1 MTKTI
6 ITLAAVLGLSTA
18 AYAADPAPA
27 PSMMDKIDLAFAS
40 VMDKIDLAFVTDTE
54 YNIDTEKAQTEFGV
68 EAGISGFSVSAKP
81 TMDWDA
87 SDINNVAFGVQYDI
101 DVMDRLAVSPYG
113 EYNVDKNFEE
123 VSKIVGVKTRIQF

>member
-27 PSMMDKIDLAFAS
+27 PSMMDKIDLAF
-40 VMDKIDLAFVTDTE
+40 VTDTE

-68 EAGISGFSVSAKP
+68 EAGIAGFSVSAKP

-101 DVMDRLAVSPYG
+101 DAMDRLTVSPYG

>member
-27 PSMMDKIDLAFAS
+27 PSMMDKIDLAF
-40 VMDKIDLAFVTDTE
+40 VTDTE

-68 EAGISGFSVSAKP
+68 EAGIAGFSVSAKP

-101 DVMDRLAVSPYG
+101 EVMDRLTVSPYG

>member
-6 ITLAAVLGLSTA
+6 VTLAAVLGLSTA

-27 PSMMDKIDLAFAS
+27 PSMMDKIDLAF
-40 VMDKIDLAFVTDTE
+40 VTDTE

-68 EAGISGFSVSAKP
+68 EAGIAGFSVSAKP
-81 TMDWDA
+81 TLDWDA
-87 SDINNVAFGVQYDI
+87 CDINNVAFGVQYDI
-101 DVMDRLAVSPYG
+101 DVMDRLTVSPYG

>member
-6 ITLAAVLGLSTA
+6 VTLAAVLGLSTA

-27 PSMMDKIDLAFAS
+27 PSMMD
-40 VMDKIDLAFVTDTE
+40 MIDLAFVTDTE
-54 YNIDTEKAQTEFGV
+54 YNIDTEKAQTEFGI
-68 EAGISGFSVSAKP
+68 EAGIAGFSLSAKP

-87 SDINNVAFGVQYDI
+87 SDINNVAFGVQYDL
-101 DVMDRLAVSPYG
+101 DVMDRLTVSPYG
-113 EYNVDKNFEE
+113 EYNVNKDFEE

>member
-27 PSMMDKIDLAFAS
+27 PSM
-40 VMDKIDLAFVTDTE
+40 MDKIDLAFVTDTE

-101 DVMDRLAVSPYG
+101 DVMDRLTVSPYG

>member
-6 ITLAAVLGLSTA
+6 VTLAAVLGLSTA

-27 PSMMDKIDLAFAS
+27 PSMMDKIDLAF
-40 VMDKIDLAFVTDTE
+40 VTDTE
-54 YNIDTEKAQTEFGV
+54 YNIDTEKAQTEFGI
-68 EAGISGFSVSAKP
+68 EAGISGFSLSAKP

-87 SDINNVAFGVQYDI
+87 SDINNVAFGAQYDI
-101 DVMDRLAVSPYG
+101 DVMDRLTVSPYG
-113 EYNVDKNFEE
+113 EYNVNKDFEE

>member
-27 PSMMDKIDLAFAS
+27 PSMMDKIDLAF
-40 VMDKIDLAFVTDTE
+40 VTDTE
-54 YNIDTEKAQTEFGV
+54 YNIDTEKAQTEFGI
-68 EAGISGFSVSAKP
+68 EAGISGFSLSAKP

-87 SDINNVAFGVQYDI
+87 SDINNVAFGAQYDI
-101 DVMDRLAVSPYG
+101 NVMDRLTVSPYG
-113 EYNVDKNFEE
+113 EYNVNKDFEE

>member
-6 ITLAAVLGLSTA
+6 VTLAAVLGLSTA

-27 PSMMDKIDLAFAS
+27 PSMMDKIDLAF
-40 VMDKIDLAFVTDTE
+40 VTDTE

-68 EAGISGFSVSAKP
+68 EAGVAGFSLAAKP

-87 SDINNVAFGVQYDI
+87 SDITNIGFKAQYDL
-101 DVMDRLAVSPYG
+101 DVMDRLTVSPYG
-113 EYNVDKNFEE
+113 EYNVDKDFAE
-123 VSKIVGVKTRIQF
+123 VSKVVGVKTKFKF

>member
-6 ITLAAVLGLSTA
+6 VTLAAVLGLSTA

-27 PSMMDKIDLAFAS
+27 PSMMDKIDLAF
-40 VMDKIDLAFVTDTE
+40 VTDTE

-68 EAGISGFSVSAKP
+68 EAGIAGFSLSAKP

-87 SDINNVAFGVQYDI
+87 SDITNIGFKAQYDL
-101 DVMDRLAVSPYG
+101 DVMDRLTVSPYG
-113 EYNVDKNFEE
+113 EYNVDKDFAE
-123 VSKIVGVKTRIQF
+123 VSKVVGVKTKFKF

>member
-27 PSMMDKIDLAFAS
+27 PSI
-40 VMDKIDLAFVTDTE
+40 MDKIDLAFVTDTE

-68 EAGISGFSVSAKP
+68 EAGIAGFSVSAKP

-101 DVMDRLAVSPYG
+101 DVMDRLTVSPYG
-113 EYNVDKNFEE
+113 EYNVDKSFEE